1 MFTLDTPMEP
11 DKYPI
16 EDAMQ
21 CLMKLKEEGKIR
33 SIGVSNVNIDEI
45 KLYQDAGVLDA
56 VQPRYSMLDREI
68 EKGLLPYC
76 HKNTISILAYSPLEQ
91 GLLTGKIGMD
101 VEFPEG
107 SFRNEIPWF
116 QPENRKKVLDM
127 LDGWEDLLEKYNC
140 SLSQLVIAW
149 TAAQEGITHVLCGAR
164 KQAHITN
171 NVLAGDIELEAPDL
185 VRIRLDVE
193 AM

>member
-1 MFTLDTPMEP
+1 
-11 DKYPI
+11 
-16 EDAMQ
+16 MQ
-21 CLMKLKEEGKIR
+21 
-33 SIGVSNVNIDEI
+33 
-45 KLYQDAGVLDA
+45 GVLDA
-56 VQPRYSMLDREI
+56 VQPKYSMLDREI

-76 HKNTISILAYSPLEQ
+76 QKNTISILAYSPLEQ

-101 VEFPEG
+101 VEIPEG

-149 TAAQEGITHVLCGAR
+149 TARPGRHKPMFYAVPGSRRTLRIMYW
-164 KQAHITN
+164 
-171 NVLAGDIELEAPDL
+171 AGDIELEAPDL